1 MELKIA
7 LVAGAVG
14 ALAGCAGAA
23 DGSSPSQADTT
34 PEPDPAAGNAALMS
48 LNENMARLR
57 ALAVF
62 DADHVI
68 FDMPGHSSNCYSVC
82 KHRQIAAL
90 RVDKLADV
98 AESAVKT
105 PAPDACAEA
114 TIEKNLAAL
123 NALHIVHVEG
133 LIKDEPKNSANCYQ
147 PCEPVVQDAKALTCE
162 RAGKL
167 ASIVNAAKDL

>member
-14 ALAGCAGAA
+14 ALAGCAGSSSNHPA
-23 DGSSPSQADTT
+23 DAE

-48 LNENMARLR
+48 LDENMARLR

-68 FDMPGHSSNCYSVC
+68 FDMPGHSVHCYSVC

-105 PAPDACAEA
+105 PAPPDACAEA

-123 NALHIVHVEG
+123 NALGIVEVRG

-147 PCEPVVQDAKALTCE
+147 PCKDDGPAAKDLTCE

>member
-7 LVAGAVG
+7 LVVGAVG
-14 ALAGCAGAA
+14 AVAGCAG
-23 DGSSPSQADTT
+23 SSSSHPTDTVAE
-34 PEPDPAAGNAALMS
+34 PEPAAGNAALMS
-48 LNENMARLR
+48 LDENMARLR

-62 DADHVI
+62 DVGHVN
-68 FDMPGHSSNCYSVC
+68 FEMPGHSGHCYSVC

-98 AESAVKT
+98 AESAAKT
-105 PAPDACAEA
+105 PAPDACDEA

-123 NALHIVHVEG
+123 NALGILEVRG
-133 LIKDEPKNSANCYQ
+133 LIKDEPKNSTNCYGQ
-147 PCEPVVQDAKALTCE
+147 PCPDDAQASKALTCE

>member
-14 ALAGCAGAA
+14 ALAGCAGSSSNHPA
-23 DGSSPSQADTT
+23 DSE
-34 PEPDPAAGNAALMS
+34 PEPDPVAGNAALMS

-68 FDMPGHSSNCYSVC
+68 FDMPGHSAHCYSVC

-90 RVDKLADV
+90 RVGKLADV

-105 PAPDACAEA
+105 PAPDACDDA

-147 PCEPVVQDAKALTCE
+147 PCEPVVQDAKTLTCE

-167 ASIVNAAKDL
+167 ASIVNAAKGL